1 MKTAQKVL
9 MIIAGALSIFMVII
23 WAICAGAFF
32 VSANNDKYIL
42 DYIVEHPD
50 VTEEAAKAALMA
62 VGIMFAIFA
71 LFSIINAA
79 LSFKAV
85 STDKKGL
92 LVLNIIFAVLSSVM
106 VNLVGAIFGF
116 IARNQ
121 KKE

>member
-32 VSANNDKYIL
+32 VCANSDKYIL
-42 DYIVEHPD
+42 DYIAEHPD
-50 VTEEAAKAALMA
+50 VTEETAKAALMA

-85 STDKKGL
+85 STDRKGL

-106 VNLVGAIFGF
+106 VNLVGAIFGL

-121 KKE
+121 KRE